1 MSSTIKPGK
10 PKKISA
16 KELDTLLF
24 NDWTG
29 DILPDWYTR
38 LPHHSPSEPVWRK
51 IPREL
56 YFALESVRSDIYG
69 GWLTVESAKDDEMNY
84 IPRHTCPAIF
94 KRILDVDSEL

>member
-1 MSSTIKPGK
+1 MPIIEIDLTDEIKAWERLQPKRHRSTIKPGK

-56 YFALESVRSDIYG
+56 YFA
-69 GWLTVESAKDDEMNY
+69 VES
-84 IPRHTCPAIF
+84 
-94 KRILDVDSEL
+94 LELPNWRTQVFPKELIKIKS